1 MLSKIWIKNFALI
14 QELNFDFQKGYT
26 VITGETGSGKS
37 ILLGAINL
45 ILGERAD
52 FSLIGPD
59 SDKTI
64 VEAEFSIGNLGLQP
78 WFINNDIDFEPNTLV
93 RREINRQGRS
103 RAFVNDTPVSLQ
115 QIKQLTEGLINIHS
129 QHHTIALRDKNFH
142 LELLDVLAG
151 IEKEVLDFSV
161 DFQKLKQK
169 QKVLREEKEHVSKA
183 EADKDY
189 LTFQLEE
196 LASLHL
202 GNTNYQKIEEELEQ
216 QENMESIVSSLD
228 AIRGT
233 LDDENGSIAVLKILK
248 SKLERSAIADTKLSE
263 LVQSLNSAI
272 LELDDISSE
281 SSNYLEHLEKNPERI
296 LELTSKLDAYNRV
309 IQKHKCTNQAEL
321 MELET
326 TWHAQVDFSIEG
338 QAHID
343 QMELEIL
350 KETNQLNGK
359 ANQLH
364 DKRTKA
370 AVKIQQDI
378 ATLLAELKMPNTQ
391 LEFDLK
397 PIEEFTITGKT
408 AVSMLF
414 STNKGMSVQ
423 PIEKIA
429 SGGELSRLMLAI
441 QCLISEV
448 KQLPSIVFD
457 EIDTGVSGEVA
468 QKIGSLLQRM
478 GNNLQLIAISH
489 LPQVAGK
496 AMTHIL
502 VEKQEKEGRILSSL
516 RQLTQEERIQEIA
529 RLMSGEAINE
539 AALANAKSLM
549 DQQ

>member
-64 VEAEFSIGNLGLQP
+64 VEAEFSIGNLGLQQ
-78 WFINNDIDFEPNTLV
+78 WFESNDVDFEPTALV

-142 LELLDVLAG
+142 LELLDILAG
-151 IEKEVLDFSV
+151 IEKEVLDFGV
-161 DFQKLKQK
+161 NFQKLKQK
-169 QKVLREEKEHVSKA
+169 QKVLREEKDRVAKA

-202 GNTNYQKIEEELEQ
+202 GNTDFRKMEEELEQ
-216 QENMESIVSSLD
+216 QENRESIVSSLD

-233 LDDENGSIAVLKILK
+233 LDDENGSIAALKVLK

-281 SSNYLEHLEKNPERI
+281 SSYYLEHLEKNPERI

-309 IQKHKCTNQAEL
+309 IQKHKCANQAEL
-321 MELET
+321 RELET
-326 TWHAQVDFSIEG
+326 TWQAQVDFSIEG

-350 KETNQLNGK
+350 KEINQLNGK
-359 ANQLH
+359 ADQLH
-364 DKRTKA
+364 EKRSKA

-397 PIEEFTITGKT
+397 PIEEFTATGKT

-414 STNKGMSVQ
+414 STNKGIPVQ

-478 GNNLQLIAISH
+478 GKNLQLIAISH

-496 AMTHIL
+496 AMSHIL
-502 VEKQEKEGRILSSL
+502 VEKQEKEGRTLSSL
-516 RQLTQEERIQEIA
+516 RQLTQDERIQEIA